1 MLFLLSPSPSNI
13 FPKIIASF
21 RRKEYLLGLEKVS
34 FRVLESN
41 FSIVATRL
49 GCSAEPIQQV
59 CRLQS
64 APLSSLVGIPCCR
77 TTFCTLCY
85 ANKSSPVTCL
95 VIFLAYIL
103 LYSPYGVMKVGMRVL
118 LVLVTF
124 LNMLRRCMRWA
135 SYALLISYSP

>member
-1 MLFLLSPSPSNI
+1 MPHTSGKRDTPFSFYLPHSQTFSNNSLHLSEEKRI
-13 FPKIIASF
+13 FSGW
-21 RRKEYLLGLEKVS
+21 RKYHSGCEKVTS
-34 FRVLESN
+34 
-41 FSIVATRL
+41 
-49 GCSAEPIQQV
+49 
-59 CRLQS
+59 
-64 APLSSLVGIPCCR
+64 LSSLVGIPCCR